1 MKTNY
6 GLVSSIFSVLLTE
19 KLGSGISAV
28 VGKNIGKEEYMQRL
42 MKAAANRLKNRNQ
55 PNISLAPNA
64 RERYMQMM
72 KNVASP
78 SGALARQAWKSKR
91 ISGQF
96 KFGDTQPIP
105 KMIEVTKESKFRI
118 VSGLL
123 KI

>member
-123 KI
+123 EV